1 MKVFYD
7 RRHLLHSPQKELDN
21 GEWIE
26 NPEKPMRIESIRERM
41 ENFFGYTIQ
50 ESEYHFESYIY
61 LIHEPEYVSWL
72 KKKSNEIESGKEYFP
87 EVFGHDKVFDTGTP
101 ITKAAYTVSLAAV
114 ATTLSAVDSILDGE
128 SVTYALCRPPGHHA
142 TRSLAGGYCYFNNA
156 AIAARYYQKYTQ
168 GYVAI
173 LDLDFHHG
181 NGTQEIFYED
191 SSVLYVSI
199 HGSPEK
205 YYPWISG
212 HSWEIGEGEGLG
224 YNFNFPLPGDI
235 TGSEYLGALEKALIE
250 IENFD
255 PDLLIVSLGF
265 DTHTEDP
272 VGYFSLVDSDY
283 YMVGKQLNELDIPL
297 LIVQEGGYNA
307 EANAR
312 AAVNFFSGMLK

>member
-1 MKVFYD
+1 MKIFYD
-7 RRHLLHSPQKELDN
+7 RRHLLHSPQKEIDN

-26 NPEKPMRIESIRERM
+26 NPEKPLRIEAIRERM
-41 ENFFGYTIQ
+41 EHFFGYAMQ
-50 ESEYHFESYIY
+50 ESKYHFDSYVY
-61 LIHEPEYVSWL
+61 LVHEPEYVDWL
-72 KKKSNEIESGKEYFP
+72 RRKSNELETGKEYFP
-87 EVFGHDKVFDTGTP
+87 EVFGHDRVFDTGTP
-101 ITKAAYTVSLAAV
+101 ITRTSY
-114 ATTLSAVDSILDGE
+114 
-128 SVTYALCRPPGHHA
+128 
-142 TRSLAGGYCYFNNA
+142 RSLAGGYCYFNNA

-181 NGTQEIFYED
+181 NGTQEIFYDD
-191 SSVLYVSI
+191 STVLYVSL

-212 HSWEIGEGEGLG
+212 HSWEIGEDEGLG
-224 YNFNFPLPGDI
+224 YNFNFPLEGDI
-235 TGSEYLGALEKALIE
+235 TGSDYLRTLEKALVE
-250 IENFD
+250 VETFD

-272 VGYFSLVDSDY
+272 IGYFSLVDSDFF
-283 YMVGKQLNELDIPL
+283 MIGKQLGELDMPL

-312 AAVNFFSGMLK
+312 AAMNFFSGMLK